1 MSDLLVSAAIPRL
14 ENGDH
19 LDSHEFM
26 RRYHAMPDVRKAEL
40 IEGVVYMSSPVRTDV
55 HGQPHALLAGW
66 LVNYFA
72 ATPGLIISDNGSV
85 RLDARNEPQPDLSL
99 LIDRS
104 RGGRHG
110 LDPEGYIDGSPDL
123 VCEVA
128 ASSASIDRN
137 AKFRAY
143 QRNGVSEYILCRTE
157 DVALDWF
164 VLRGKKYRGMVADP
178 SGILRSEAFPGLHL
192 DSAAMLR
199 GDIVRVLAVLQQ
211 GITTP
216 EHAAFVES
224 LRQPPAP

>member
-1 MSDLLVSAAIPRL
+1 MTPTLLSTTIPRL
-14 ENGDH
+14 QNGDT
-19 LDSHEFM
+19 LDREEFE
-26 RRYHAMPDVRKAEL
+26 RRYHAMPDVKKAEL
-40 IEGVVYMSSPVRTDV
+40 VEGVVYMPSAVRTDI

-85 RLDARNEPQPDLSL
+85 RLDPRNEPQPDLSL
-99 LIDRS
+99 LIDPS

-110 LDPEGYIDGSPDL
+110 LDSHGYIDGGPDL

-143 QRNGVSEYILCRTE
+143 QKNGVREYLLCRTE
-157 DVALDWF
+157 DEGVDWF
-164 VLRGKKYRGMVADP
+164 VLRKGRYRSLAPDAA
-178 SGILRSEAFPGLHL
+178 GILRSEAFPGLHL
-192 DSAAMLR
+192 DPAALLR
-199 GDIVRVLAVLQQ
+199 SDIVRVLAVLQQ
-211 GITTP
+211 GIASP